1 MPSATFLLLGY
12 SMITTIIVITLSVL
26 YHACGSHPTIKDN
39 SGPVNTVERTEYDI
53 GFVNNR
59 NNNNSTSCD
68 CWLTLQY
75 TVLEVIVIGVL
86 VAVSVGSLVM
96 LAIQLKLWI
105 LKRAEAPRE
114 RKAIKAEKMRKLIL
128 EEWASKDP
136 VQTTIQ
142 EDPLCIGYE
151 GKVESN

>member
-12 SMITTIIVITLSVL
+12 STITTIIVITLSVL
-26 YHACGSHPTIKDN
+26 YHACGRHPTIKDN
-39 SGPVNTVERTEYDI
+39 SAPVNTVEKTEYDI

-86 VAVSVGSLVM
+86 VAVSVGALVK
-96 LAIQLKLWI
+96 LAIRLKLWI
-105 LKRAEAPRE
+105 LKRDEATRE
-114 RKAIKAEKMRKLIL
+114 RKAKRPKR
-128 EEWASKDP
+128 
-136 VQTTIQ
+136 
-142 EDPLCIGYE
+142 
-151 GKVESN
+151 

>member
-26 YHACGSHPTIKDN
+26 YHACGSHPTIKAN

-53 GFVNNR
+53 RFVNNR

-75 TVLEVIVIGVL
+75 TVIVIGVL
-86 VAVSVGSLVM
+86 VAVGVGVLVKF
-96 LAIQLKLWI
+96 AIQLKLWI
-105 LKRAEAPRE
+105 LRAEATRE
-114 RKAIKAEKMRKLIL
+114 RKAIKVEKMRKFIL
-128 EEWASKDP
+128 EEWSAKDP
-136 VQTTIQ
+136 VQSTIQ
-142 EDPLCIGYE
+142 GDPLQHWA
-151 GKVESN
+151 